1 MKNIFK
7 KKEINTVK
15 STEKSPI
22 EDFNNAKKRKKKRI
36 IISSCILLTAAL
48 VFIFNPKKSIPMAEG
63 MEMAPK
69 TMESRVSLSGKVESE
84 NSKKIYNK
92 VFDEVLSVDV
102 KLGQMVKKG
111 DVLAVISKK
120 EIEQDIEKQKV
131 KMSIAQQNNVIDVY
145 EAQKQLDDTKFQI
158 EAGTYDDIELLNEQI
173 QQAAVE
179 LSNRRRAYKEK
190 YDDLDVE
197 KHEERV
203 RELERNMIFARKK
216 MEDREQALK
225 KQGLSI
231 KDDKEYLKL
240 KNTYEEERSKWLNSY
255 NLYMEEMS
263 TEGRMVQAAL
273 LEYDNLLKRK
283 ERQHL
288 DLDDKVDKLDSNLK
302 KVKLSSDMTL
312 EELTLK
318 ELLEN
323 LDSCT
328 VKAPMDGMITGIYLK
343 EGEKAEEVLF
353 AIEDINNLRVK
364 GDLREFDLLK
374 VKEGQ
379 TAEIKSNFTKDKQ
392 IKGTV
397 SNVSLASEVV
407 KDKDYENKNAAAR
420 FPAEIKITDKD
431 TGLLLG
437 SSVRVKIT
445 TEKKENVLAV
455 PFDSVIN
462 EPDGKQYLYRAEKNQ
477 KGYIAVKQEIKTGM
491 ETDFEIEVTEG
502 IKEGDIILKNA
513 NMLSDGQKINLSLN

>member
-1 MKNIFK
+1 MKNILK
-7 KKEINTVK
+7 KDTENKAEDISDSQIENFNKE
-15 STEKSPI
+15 
-22 EDFNNAKKRKKKRI
+22 KKKKKRRI
-36 IISSCILLTAAL
+36 ILGISGAAIVLGAVIFYPKNTVVTADGVEASL
-48 VFIFNPKKSIPMAEG
+48 RTIEN
-63 MEMAPK
+63 
-69 TMESRVSLSGKVESE
+69 RVSLSGKVESE
-84 NSKKIYNK
+84 NNKKVYNK

-102 KLGQMVKKG
+102 KLGQHVKKG

-120 EIEQDIEKQKV
+120 EVEREIEKQKV
-131 KMSIAQQNNVIDVY
+131 KMSIAQQNNVLDVY

-179 LSNRRRAYKEK
+179 LSNRRREYKEK
-190 YDDLDVE
+190 YDDLDIE
-197 KHEERV
+197 KHEEKV

-216 MEDREQALK
+216 MEDRERALK

-231 KDDKEYLKL
+231 KDDKEYMEL
-240 KNTYEEERSKWLNSY
+240 KNTYEEERNKWLNSY

-323 LDSCT
+323 LDNCT
-328 VKAPMDGMITGIYLK
+328 VKAPMDGMITSINIK
-343 EGEKAEEVLF
+343 AGEKADELLF
-353 AIEDINNLRVK
+353 TIEDDNNLTVN
-364 GDLREFDLLK
+364 GSLRDFDLLN
-374 VKEGQ
+374 VEEGQ
-379 TAEIKSNFTKDKQ
+379 QVKIKSSVTGDKEIK
-392 IKGTV
+392 GVV
-397 SNVSLASEVV
+397 SNVSFASEEV
-407 KDKDYENKNAAAR
+407 KNSDSQNAAAR
-420 FPAEIKITDKD
+420 FPAEIKVIDKD

-437 SSVRVKIT
+437 SNVRMKIT
-445 TEKKENVLAV
+445 TEKKDNVIAV
-455 PFDSVIN
+455 PFDAVITD
-462 EPDGKQYLYRAEKNQ
+462 PDGKQHLYKAEKSQN
-477 KGYIAVKQEIKTGM
+477 GYIAVKQEVKIGM
-491 ETDFEIEVTEG
+491 ETDFEVEITEG
-502 IKEGDIILKNA
+502 VNEGDIILRNSE
-513 NMLSDGQKINLSLN
+513 MLTDKQKINLSLN